1 MRPRVTSVG
10 LIMPADLS
18 EYYEYPRHIDRGNI
32 AALPAKPGVY
42 LFRDRHGEPVYIGK
56 SVNIRNRVLS
66 HLRTVEEAAMLSE
79 TSTIDFLRTAGEIG
93 ALLQESQL
101 IKLHQPK
108 YNALLKHV
116 GETFSLRLDGD
127 AARPRILGSWDADAA
142 DEGTPCGLYQSRA
155 AAVEGLRALLRQ
167 YRLCPALCGLE
178 TATHGRACFSYQI
191 GRCGGACIGK
201 ESREAHRARLRIAL
215 RELQAAVWPYDGPI
229 GIVERSD
236 GWRQTHVV
244 DRWAYL
250 GSLEGRR
257 RKIARPRRQV
267 ADIDTY
273 KILAR
278 PIRNGELEIVPL
290 GSRKR
295 VRDTIQ

>member
-1 MRPRVTSVG
+1 
-10 LIMPADLS
+10 MPPDLS
-18 EYYEYPRHIDRGNI
+18 GFYEYPRHIDRDSI
-32 AALPAKPGVY
+32 DALPAKPGVY
-42 LFRDRHGEPVYIGK
+42 LFLDRHGEPVYIGK
-56 SVNIRNRVLS
+56 SVSIRSRVLS
-66 HLRTVEEAAMLSE
+66 HLRTLEEAAMLNE
-79 TSTIDFLRTAGEIG
+79 TATIDFMRTAGEIG

-116 GETFSLRLDGD
+116 GETFSLRLDDGD
-127 AARPRILGSWDADAA
+127 ARPRIVGSWEPDGSGD
-142 DEGTPCGLYQSRA
+142 DLCGLYQSRGA
-155 AAVEGLRALLRQ
+155 AGEGLRALLRE

-178 TATHGRACFSYQI
+178 TATHGRACFSCQI
-191 GRCGGACIGK
+191 GRCAGACIGK
-201 ESREAHRARLRIAL
+201 EPKEAHLARLRLAL
-215 RELQAAVWPYDGPI
+215 SALQASVWPYAGPV

-236 GWRQTHVV
+236 GWSQTHVV

-257 RKIARPRRQV
+257 RKVARPREAV

-278 PIRNGELEIVPL
+278 PMRSGQLEIVPMEPRAA
-290 GSRKR
+290 GRGR
-295 VRDTIQ
+295 GTIPTNLL